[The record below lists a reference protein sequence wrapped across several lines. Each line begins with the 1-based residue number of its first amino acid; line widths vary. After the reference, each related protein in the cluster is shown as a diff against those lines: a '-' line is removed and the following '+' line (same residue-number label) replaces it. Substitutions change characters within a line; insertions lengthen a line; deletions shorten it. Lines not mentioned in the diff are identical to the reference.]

1 MQIFYEME
9 WLGFFF
15 FVKCNIELFFVDPEP
30 RGKMNV
36 QKIPADQDP
45 KHTSLVVSQPWLV
58 VFTFIY
64 STVLLF
70 VCFFLMDFY

>member
-1 MQIFYEME
+1 MQFFYKME

-36 QKIPADQDP
+36 QQIPADQDP

-70 VCFFLMDFY
+70 VVFFLMDFY

>member
-9 WLGFFF
+9 WLAFFF

-45 KHTSLVVSQPWLV
+45 KE
-58 VFTFIY
+58 
-64 STVLLF
+64 LLGYGRGATLRF
-70 VCFFLMDFY
+70 DSNCHRK